1 MYQSIPSLTITP
13 WATPRDSH
21 ILVAPGVRFLLLC
34 LAQGVLNQSKSS
46 ISLKKARFLL
56 CLCNLLHGRSEMV
69 LAKTNAPNERNFQ
82 TDAGLK
88 SARP

>member
-1 MYQSIPSLTITP
+1 MYQSIPSLTSP
-13 WATPRDSH
+13 LGDPQGFAHSSC
-21 ILVAPGVRFLLLC
+21 PGVRFSLLC

-46 ISLKKARFLL
+46 ISLKKSAIFA

-69 LAKTNAPNERNFQ
+69 LARTDAPNERNFE
-82 TDAGLK
+82 TDTGLK